1 MNRRSLSRW
10 LLQALAGSTLAAITG
25 GSALAQPALMSL
37 SFMLDFTPHGLH
49 APYFL
54 AQQKGWFKEAGLN
67 VTIQDG
73 KGSVSVIQLAGAG
86 KIDVGHAALGAMAI
100 AQTKGVPVKA
110 VSSILRLNPV
120 GVLFSKG
127 AGFKSPADFKGKEVV
142 YTASSL
148 ESPFVDSF
156 LAAGQLKRSDVKLL
170 ATDLPSKISTYFSGK
185 GDAVVAPIPYMMA
198 IMGGKRESDWLRFTD
213 FGMPMLDYGMVAG
226 DDTIKAKPEALTAFN
241 KVVARAFAYVQDGH
255 LDEGVKAIIDARP
268 EVQLNKDVLAAQF
281 KAYAQYIVSPS
292 TQGKPVGFISAK
304 DFEDTAATLKKF
316 ELIPATAKPT
326 DFYTVAFSPK

>member
-1 MNRRSLSRW
+1 MAARIGVQAQNPATSLV
-10 LLQALAGSTLAAITG
+10 
-25 GSALAQPALMSL
+25 
-37 SFMLDFTPHGLH
+37 FMLDFTPHGLH
-49 APYFL
+49 APFFL

-100 AQTKGVPVKA
+100 AQSKGVPVKA

-120 GVLFSKG
+120 GVLFNKG
-127 AGFKSPADFKGKEVV
+127 AGYKRPADFKGKELI

-170 ATDLPSKISTYFSGK
+170 ATDLPSKISLYLSGK

-198 IMGGKRESDWLRFTD
+198 VLPGKRESDSLRFTD
-213 FGMPMLDYGMVAG
+213 FGMPMLDYGMVASE
-226 DDTIKAKPEALTAFN
+226 DTIKAKPQALAAFN
-241 KVVARAFAYVQDGH
+241 KVVARAFAYVLDKH

-268 EVQLNKDVLAAQF
+268 EVRLDKDVLAAQF
-281 KAYAQYIVSPS
+281 RAYAQYIFSPD
-292 TQGKPVGFISAK
+292 TQGKPVGTISAK
-304 DFEDTAATLKKF
+304 DFDDTAATLKKF
-316 ELIPATAKPT
+316 ELIPDATKAS
-326 DFYTVAFSPK
+326 DFYTLAFNPK